1 MTRWS
6 AGTTRQTAY
15 GMTAPARLSAPL
27 RRALLS
33 QEALVEAFSDF
44 ASRGLIPDLRSNAY
58 GLGVARVSALAKDAG
73 ITQALLSPI
82 DIEGSVVAPASHDVP
97 SSSSWLEGSRPVV
110 TLEGDVV
117 SLKRVPAGT
126 PVSYGY
132 QYRTASETTLALV
145 SVGFAD
151 GVPRSASTK
160 GEVSLGGNR
169 HRVAGRIAM
178 DQMVL
183 DIGDAPAELGDVVT
197 IWGQDPSVTEW
208 SEWCSRPV
216 ALLVAQLASRVVKIW
231 N

>member
-1 MTRWS
+1 
-6 AGTTRQTAY
+6 
-15 GMTAPARLSAPL
+15 MTAPASLSAPL
-27 RRALLS
+27 RRAQLS
-33 QEALVEAFSDF
+33 QEALVEAFAGL
-44 ASRGLIPDLRSNAY
+44 ASHGLNPDLRCDAY
-58 GLGVARVSALAKDAG
+58 GLGIERVSALARDAG
-73 ITQALLSPI
+73 VAQALLSPV
-82 DIEGSVVAPASHDVP
+82 DREASVLTSASQDAP
-97 SSSSWLEGSRPVV
+97 SSSRWLEGPRPVV

-151 GVPRSASTK
+151 GVPRSASMK

-183 DIGDAPAELGDVVT
+183 DIGDAPADLGDVVT
-197 IWGQDPSVTEW
+197 IWGSDPSVTEW
-208 SEWCSRPV
+208 SQWSSRPV
-216 ALLVAQLASRVVKIW
+216 ALLIAQLAPRVVKIW

>member
-1 MTRWS
+1 
-6 AGTTRQTAY
+6 
-15 GMTAPARLSAPL
+15 MTAPASLSAPL

-33 QEALVEAFSDF
+33 QEALVEAF
-44 ASRGLIPDLRSNAY
+44 AGLVSQGQVPDLRCNAY
-58 GLGVARVSALAKDAG
+58 GLGLARVSALARDAG
-73 ITQALLSPI
+73 IAQALLSPV
-82 DIEGSVVAPASHDVP
+82 DREASVLSSASQDAP
-97 SSSSWLEGSRPVV
+97 SSLSWLEGARPVV

-151 GVPRSASTK
+151 GVPRSASMK
-160 GEVSLGGNR
+160 GEVSLGGIR
-169 HRVAGRIAM
+169 HKVAGRIAM

-197 IWGQDPSVTEW
+197 IWGSDPSVTEW
-208 SEWCSRPV
+208 SRWSSRPV
-216 ALLVAQLASRVVKIW
+216 ALLIAQLAPRVVKIW